1 MTLISKGNVILMSMS
16 KATSAIQNKIPKHP
30 LRDQNTRHPHHK
42 IPVLRLMP
50 EHLHA
55 GDGADAS
62 AKEGGEEEGFL
73 GDAPFVAA
81 GPGFIDAHQGEGD
94 EVDKDQVKDNRC
106 G

>member
-1 MTLISKGNVILMSMS
+1 MAQEKISCRL
-16 KATSAIQNKIPKHP
+16 QNQ
-30 LRDQNTRHPHHK
+30 DSRHSDYK

-62 AKEGGEEEGFL
+62 AKEGGEEQGFL
-73 GDAPFVAA
+73 GDAPFVTA
-81 GPGFIDAHQGEGD
+81 GPWFVDAHQGEGD

>member
-1 MTLISKGNVILMSMS
+1 MSKGTLV
-16 KATSAIQNKIPKHP
+16 IQNKVPKQP
-30 LRDQNTRHPHHK
+30 LRDQDARHPHHK

-62 AKEGGEEEGFL
+62 AKEGGEKQGFL
-73 GDAPFVAA
+73 GDTPFVTA
-81 GPGFIDAHQGEGD
+81 GPWFVDAHQGEGD
-94 EVDKDQVKDNRC
+94 EVDKEQVKDNRC